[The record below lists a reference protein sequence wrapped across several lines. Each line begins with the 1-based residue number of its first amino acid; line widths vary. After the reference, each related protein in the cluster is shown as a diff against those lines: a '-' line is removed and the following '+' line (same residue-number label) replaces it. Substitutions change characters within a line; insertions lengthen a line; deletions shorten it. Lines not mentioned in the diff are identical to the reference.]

1 MRSSGLVALALG
13 GLLALG
19 ACSQD
24 EQPDPTPTPGAAAP
38 VLGEVAWTWRD
49 AGLDSLASVSVG
61 EDAVL
66 ALGTL
71 GGGGALV
78 ATGRDGEP
86 RWEHD
91 DAWFAREGGARLG
104 TSPAVV
110 GDAAVA
116 VALDDGT
123 VVGVGT
129 DDGAL
134 AWSWEAGSRR
144 TTVLGGAED
153 VALVREETGTSCPAS
168 GARVVALDLA
178 DGSEL
183 WSRTAPCDLRVDGEQ
198 VVAGGQVLD
207 PRTGEVLLE
216 VPGEVCAVTEEVALW
231 MEQCP
236 GVQQSV
242 EGTPTLAA
250 VRSGDDG
257 GTDLPT
263 FPAGRVFEVRGGLG
277 VLAAVYEP
285 GGGDTSVVTRSWVP
299 GATSTSSSEDRPE
312 GALVA
317 SGGAAFT
324 VLVDGGLLTVRDL
337 DGEDVGRLE
346 LPEDAT
352 SPGTAVQVAG
362 TGPGYVLLAPGSPGS
377 GQVLVTLTT
386 S

>member
-1 MRSSGLVALALG
+1 V
-13 GLLALG
+13 
-19 ACSQD
+19 
-24 EQPDPTPTPGAAAP
+24 
-38 VLGEVAWTWRD
+38 V
-49 AGLDSLASVSVG
+49 
-61 EDAVL
+61 
-66 ALGTL
+66 ALGTRD
-71 GGGGALV
+71 GGAALA
-78 ATGRDGEP
+78 ATGRDGEL
-86 RWEHD
+86 RWDHD

-104 TSPAVV
+104 AGPAVV
-110 GDAAVA
+110 GGRAVA

-144 TTVLGGAED
+144 TTVLGGADD
-153 VALVREETGTSCPAS
+153 VVVVREDSGAACSAA
-168 GARVVALDLA
+168 GARVVALDLG

-183 WSRTAPCDLRVDGEQ
+183 WTRPLPCDARVDGEQ
-198 VVAGGQVLD
+198 VVAGGEVLD
-207 PRTGEVLLE
+207 PRTGEALLE
-216 VPGEVCAVTEEVALW
+216 VPGEVCAATEVVALW
-231 MEQCP
+231 MEECP
-236 GVQQSV
+236 GVQRSV

-250 VRSGDDG
+250 LGGGDG
-257 GTDLPT
+257 GDGAALPT

-285 GGGDTSVVTRSWVP
+285 GGGETSIVTRSWVP
-299 GATSTSSSEDRPE
+299 GATSTSSSEDRPA

-337 DGEDVGRLE
+337 DGAEVGRLE

-362 TGPGYVLLAPGSPGS
+362 TGPGYVLLAPDSPGS